1 MVGRSGNGHGRLF
14 QAGSLALQLRLQYQQ
29 NRVADEVSAITAVV
43 RPILEGV
50 LYALKGDV
58 VDNQGGHGNI
68 TLRMLARLYRPG
80 DRDCGIC
87 FEYAVHDA
95 VNRQDG
101 AVMERLQDA
110 MRECGIPGHEAA
122 SILFGLEKSGAR
134 TLIDT
139 AKEKL
144 TDESRVLVGVRGQ
157 PAKLKRQ
164 IDQIAKAFR
173 LQQARA
179 DLPWSI
185 SGLWKADL
193 FVGHTDADR
202 WVGTT
207 VKINAAH
214 LEGAQGLR
222 IGIVPSRDGARDL
235 IRRDN
240 AKNLV
245 VCPLPYD
252 GSFVETFYRGWQ
264 VVRFFLDADANVPSE
279 VQLPQQAER
288 QVARYLVD
296 RREFKVLEVI
306 DALRPLAQPELLRTA
321 EQEAELIKRGLNP
334 VETNTI
340 VAPIAERT

>member
-1 MVGRSGNGHGRLF
+1 
-14 QAGSLALQLRLQYQQ
+14 LQLRLQYQQ

-58 VDNQGGHGNI
+58 VSNQGGHERI
-68 TLRMLARLYRPG
+68 SLRMLSRLYRPG

-95 VNRQDG
+95 VTRKES
-101 AVMERLQDA
+101 AVMERLEDA
-110 MRECGIPGHEAA
+110 MQICGIPGSAA
-122 SILFGLEKSGAR
+122 SSILFGLEKTGAR

-144 TDESRVLVGVRGQ
+144 TDDSRVLVGLRGQ
-157 PAKLKRQ
+157 PAKLKRY
-164 IDQIAKAFR
+164 IDKIAKAFR
-173 LQQARA
+173 TQQARL

-193 FVGHTDADR
+193 FVGYTDADR

-222 IGIVPSRDGARDL
+222 IGIVPSRDGSSDMVRKDDS
-235 IRRDN
+235 R
-240 AKNLV
+240 NLV

-264 VVRFFLDADANVPSE
+264 VVRSVLDADANVPSE
-279 VQLPQQAER
+279 VALPQQAER

-296 RREFKVLEVI
+296 RRDYPVLEVI
-306 DALRPLAQPELLRTA
+306 QALKSLAQPELLRTS
-321 EQEAELIKRGLNP
+321 EQQAELITRGINP
-334 VETNTI
+334 TETDTV
-340 VAPIAERT
+340 VAPVAEGLTQ